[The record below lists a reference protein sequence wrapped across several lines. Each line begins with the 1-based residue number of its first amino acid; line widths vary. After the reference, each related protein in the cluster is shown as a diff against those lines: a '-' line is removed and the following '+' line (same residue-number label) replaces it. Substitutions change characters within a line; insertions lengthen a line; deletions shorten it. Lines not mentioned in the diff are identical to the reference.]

1 MHSIFWKEAKSLKN
15 QKYLY
20 LVFAVIGYV
29 FLKSGFEKI
38 TGGKFVGGLAGTLEK
53 FAANNPYPLV
63 RAFLENMAI
72 PNSVVFG
79 LLTQW
84 GELLAGINLL
94 GLSFW
99 MLFSPKTG
107 NKYVKLMVLGFAT
120 GLLLNVTF
128 WLTAGYTSPS
138 TGSLNLVMGAVNLIG
153 LVFVLN
159 ESKT

>member
-1 MHSIFWKEAKSLKN
+1 MKN
-15 QKYLY
+15 SNKYLY
-20 LVFAVIGYV
+20 LVFAVIGYI

-38 TGGKFVGGLAGTLEK
+38 TAGKFVGGLGATLTK
-53 FAANNPYPLV
+53 FAKDNPYPPV
-63 RAFLENMAI
+63 KAFLENMAV

-84 GELLAGINLL
+84 GEFLTGINLL

-128 WLTAGYTSPS
+128 WLAAGYTSSS

-159 ESKT
+159 ESKA